1 MKTASARRAS
11 LLQQV
16 RDSGLPDALAGR
28 VAVHEA
34 LTVYEVSWQ
43 EDWDNCGWRTMLA
56 ARRHQ
61 LATVHCAGTPEAGG
75 VVSSGHEPRSCTRRR
90 KRARYDRPTEADD
103 LVLHVGR
110 NVRERRIP
118 RRPPPPRTVLADL
131 GLGCT
136 VGSAPATANPAGT
149 MTTKRRRARRA
160 SCARERRRPRRRT
173 EQSVS
178 AGRTSRTEH

>member
-1 MKTASARRAS
+1 MVKTASARRAS

-61 LATVHCAGTPEAGG
+61 LATVHRLGRRKPAELYLPATSRGLAQGGERGRDMTGRLKRTIWCYTWAGTCAGGG
-75 VVSSGHEPRSCTRRR
+75 FLADHRRR
-90 KRARYDRPTEADD
+90 APCWPTSASAA
-103 LVLHVGR
+103 LWV
-110 NVRERRIP
+110 
-118 RRPPPPRTVLADL
+118 
-131 GLGCT
+131 
-136 VGSAPATANPAGT
+136 APATANPAGT